1 MLNAWNTAEMTDKML
16 PSNAFKTQRLY
27 KEPSPCGG
35 VDNGGASLPG
45 HGHHGPD
52 RAVESNL
59 DPGHQVGEQH
69 GRQLQVRERYKTVSV
84 RAICL
89 INLIN

>member
-1 MLNAWNTAEMTDKML
+1 MTDKL
-16 PSNAFKTQRLY
+16 NCCPATHLKTQRLY
-27 KEPSPCGG
+27 KDPLLCGG

-69 GRQLQVRERYKTVSV
+69 GRQLQVRKIYNTVSV
-84 RAICL
+84 RPMS
-89 INLIN
+89 NKYN

>member
-1 MLNAWNTAEMTDKML
+1 ML
-16 PSNAFKTQRLY
+16 PSNALKDSKAFTNCKDKKIKTPLL
-27 KEPSPCGG
+27 CGG

-59 DPGHQVGEQH
+59 DPGHQMGEQA
-69 GRQLQVRERYKTVSV
+69 GRQLQVLDRQFQSEL
-84 RAICL
+84 CL